1 MPQISLEEIDGIY
14 EEIDEF
20 NMIDNLEIIIESN
33 SSVSNTNESQ
43 INSNGYLT
51 PYHPVYKEINRNDI
65 IDNTSECDV
74 SEDAFPQITS
84 GRESTSTS
92 SDVPNRRSNY
102 LNPYE
107 SIVHSEDF
115 HEYLSIQ
122 DSGLSGSETS
132 IKRASSYLNP
142 YQPMIPSS
150 DVHEY
155 KSIHD

>member
-1 MPQISLEEIDGIY
+1 MPQIPLEEIDGIY
-14 EEIDEF
+14 EEIDEL
-20 NMIDNLEIIIESN
+20 NMIDNLEIIIGSN

-43 INSNGYLT
+43 TNSNGYLT
-51 PYHPVYKEINRNDI
+51 PYHSVYKEINDI
-65 IDNTSECDV
+65 IDNTSEFYV

-92 SDVPNRRSNY
+92 SDLQNRRSSY
-102 LNPYE
+102 LNPYQ
-107 SIVHSEDF
+107 SIVHSEDI

-132 IKRASSYLNP
+132 TKRASSYLNP